1 MDKSLRIDLLKSLS
15 SSVMNYAISE
25 RCASIKGYLVI
36 IDGIGFLID
45 GLQHESTRCDDASY
59 ITFCVNV
66 AYRFEKLVGFIMK
79 AKTID
84 DIFSGKTLLMW
95 ASNSKYYSLVKT
107 LLKNGVDINKVIQN
121 KSALDYSYNN
131 QDLLTSCLLF
141 VCGCTLSGRS
151 EDTENLIKQIA
162 DGNEGPVSQKHWEF
176 LKLFSK
182 VELR

>member
-25 RCASIKGYLVI
+25 RCAFIKEYLVI

-45 GLQHESTRCDDASY
+45 ELQHESTRCDDAY

-66 AYRFEKLVGFIMK
+66 AYRFEKLVGFIMN
-79 AKTID
+79 ADTVD
-84 DIFSGKTLLMW
+84 DIFSDKTLLMW
-95 ASNSKYYSLVKT
+95 ASDSKYYSLVQT
-107 LLKNGVDINKVIQN
+107 LLKNDADVNKVIQN

-141 VCGCTLSGRS
+141 VCGCKLSGRS
-151 EDTENLIKQIA
+151 DATESLIKQMP
-162 DGNEGPVSQKHWEF
+162 DGNEGPVSQKYWEF

-182 VELR
+182 AELQ

>member
-25 RCASIKGYLVI
+25 RCAFIKEYLII

-45 GLQHESTRCDDASY
+45 GLQHESTTCDDSY
-59 ITFCVNV
+59 VIFCINV
-66 AYRFEKLVGFIMK
+66 AYRFEKLVGFIMN
-79 AKTID
+79 ADTVD
-84 DIFSGKTLLMW
+84 DIFSDKTLLMW
-95 ASNSKYYSLVKT
+95 ASDSKYYSLVQT
-107 LLKNGVDINKVIQN
+107 LLKNDADVNKVIQN

-141 VCGCTLSGRS
+141 VCGCKLSGRS

-162 DGNEGPVSQKHWEF
+162 DENEGPVSQKHWEF

-182 VELR
+182 VELQ

>member
-25 RCASIKGYLVI
+25 RCASIKEYLVI

-45 GLQHESTRCDDASY
+45 ELQHESTRCDDAY

-66 AYRFEKLVGFIMK
+66 AYRFEKLVGFIMN
-79 AKTID
+79 ADTVD

-95 ASNSKYYSLVKT
+95 ASDSKYYSLVQT
-107 LLKNGVDINKVIQN
+107 LLKNDADVNKVIQN

-141 VCGCTLSGRS
+141 VCGCKLSGRS

-162 DGNEGPVSQKHWEF
+162 DDNEGPVSQKHWEF

-182 VELR
+182 AELQ